1 MLRRKSQWFIA
12 TLHLHSTAQ
21 AQRLDHPGETVQSPS
36 LTRSSRICVR
46 CSVFATLIP
55 KFVSIPASA
64 LPLAF
69 INLIGFVPPVSGVA
83 QEQSFSVKVSQQS
96 CLILPLKKAE
106 WCPLPLHKC
115 HVHPVT
121 DSCLSHND
129 CSASCMLRSH

>member
-1 MLRRKSQWFIA
+1 ML
-12 TLHLHSTAQ
+12 
-21 AQRLDHPGETVQSPS
+21 G
-36 LTRSSRICVR
+36 

-96 CLILPLKKAE
+96 CSLAPSWGAERRQSGGHRPL
-106 WCPLPLHKC
+106 LKC
-115 HVHPVT
+115 HVHLVT
-121 DSCLSHND
+121 NLCLSHND
-129 CSASCMLRSH
+129 CMLTSH